1 MIMADIASLIGKKYN
16 FGRDEGFIN
25 IIVDEASEIANEQLI
40 QLLNKSR
47 GAGVRMFV
55 ATQTISDYE
64 TRTGSKA
71 MANMMIGN
79 MNNTIMLRTI
89 DSETQIALAARL
101 PEVPI
106 QYVMKTT
113 GSSMGDKSH
122 TGAFSVNHGER
133 LMQEDKPIIAPSAF
147 GDLSDLEYFA
157 IFARGNLIKGRL
169 PILIAPDDIKHLA
182 EAQHF
187 GEQVSG
193 DLLAPESDLDDAH
206 RAFEFNRPKVI
217 EPEVQ
222 PSEDI
227 EDRQDNFIYPPRKTW
242 FTPLVRWF
250 DVLPAFRDSDPKP
263 EIIPD
268 PYADMISRH
277 EPKLDPDHW
286 STQDDGDKIS
296 DILK

>member
-1 MIMADIASLIGKKYN
+1 
-16 FGRDEGFIN
+16 
-25 IIVDEASEIANEQLI
+25 
-40 QLLNKSR
+40 
-47 GAGVRMFV
+47 MFV

-122 TGAFSVNHGER
+122 TGAFSINHGER

-157 IFARGNLIKGRL
+157 VFARGNLIKGRL
-169 PILIAPDDIKHLA
+169 PILIAPDEVGHLA

-187 GEQVSG
+187 GTQIQN
-193 DLLAPESDLDDAH
+193 DLLAPESDLDDAQ
-206 RAFEFNRPKVI
+206 RAFEFNRPKVVTPEI
-217 EPEVQ
+217 ETLDGMADHENDFVAP
-222 PSEDI
+222 D
-227 EDRQDNFIYPPRKTW
+227 RKTW

-268 PYADMISRH
+268 PYADMISQH
-277 EPKLDPDHW
+277 EPDPVVGHKTKNDN
-286 STQDDGDKIS
+286 DDGIS
-296 DILK
+296 GIFRL